1 MGLPPALERDFE
13 SALSI
18 PMTGRRLEQLLGP
31 LQAYGEALYRW
42 AGAMSLVAR
51 GDRDYLATR
60 HFVPALRVAPLLAA
74 LPCREVVDIGSGA
87 GLPGIPLALSLPD
100 SRFWL
105 VESRRRRASFL
116 RHMVRV
122 VGLAN
127 VTVVLSRF
135 ESWRPPSAAD
145 CLVTR
150 AVRLTPEL
158 LHAAARVLAPHGALL
173 ALGVEPGRLRAAPA
187 LLWSPGQPQR
197 GAAVTALMR
206 PPGGTTA
213 GPGRSALGGPG

>member
-18 PMTGRRLEQLLGP
+18 PVTGGLLGLLLGP
-31 LQAYGEALYRW
+31 LQAYAEALYRW
-42 AGAMSLVAR
+42 GGAMSLVAR
-51 GDRDYLATR
+51 GDRDFLATR
-60 HFVPALRVAPLLAA
+60 HFIPALRVAPLVAA
-74 LPCREVVDIGSGA
+74 LPRRDVVDVGSGA

-116 RHMVRV
+116 RHVVRV

-135 ESWRPPSAAD
+135 ECWRPSSAAD

-158 LHAAARVLAPHGALL
+158 LHAAARVLAPHGSLL
-173 ALGVEPGRLRAAPA
+173 ALGADPVRLGAAQV
-187 LLWSPGQPQR
+187 LLWSSGQRPR

-206 PPGGTTA
+206 APGGTTA
-213 GPGRSALGGPG
+213 GTSTSGSGGPG